1 MRWGHGHYKKGE
13 VRLCVQLNL
22 ESQALLK
29 FYASESGEKK
39 TCNQAGFLPEEPP
52 TQGAIAKRSLDVGQ
66 IVRDNLLGYSID
78 ALL

>member
-22 ESQALLK
+22 ESKALLK
-29 FYASESGEKK
+29 FYASELGEKK

-52 TQGAIAKRSLDVGQ
+52 TQGVIAKRSLDVGQ
-66 IVRDNLLGYSID
+66 IVRDNLLGYSIV